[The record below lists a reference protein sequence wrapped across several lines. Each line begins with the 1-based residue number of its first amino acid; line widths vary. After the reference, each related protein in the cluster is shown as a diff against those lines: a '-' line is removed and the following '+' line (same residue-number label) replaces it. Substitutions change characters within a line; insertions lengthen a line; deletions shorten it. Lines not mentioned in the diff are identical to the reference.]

1 MPEQPSVV
9 VNVRNVSMSI
19 EGTIPVDLRD
29 DIRKTMSY
37 VIPNFKYMPCYK
49 KSLNAGKPWDGTATV
64 ALIKGDRLEAPT
76 GLLSYLRE
84 VLERRQIKY
93 SVHDER
99 LAVVPTAG
107 YSHSIALRDYQR
119 PVVNSIL
126 SRQRGVVKAST
137 GSGKTQMIIAATAEA
152 AVFPAIF
159 YVTSCDLLEQAY
171 DRCRQYLLF
180 NGGQVDV
187 GRIGAGHCDIRP
199 ITIATVQSCERAISG
214 EYNKYDFD
222 DFSADDETEFSEK
235 QKSDIKSLVS
245 EAQFVYV
252 DECLRFDSKVSMPD
266 GTKRNISSLVNQK
279 YSGNVMSWNVS
290 KKKFEPKQVIG
301 WIRKKPD
308 RPILRVGLGNT
319 GGITCTDNHVFYT
332 SRGEVEAKDIR
343 KGDAIVSFSWDKDRR
358 VVPAI
363 SEEAK
368 QVLYGSIGDGYLSI
382 PTPKANNARLVIT
395 HCLKQEEYLKYKMS
409 FFAPLQT
416 KIRPAKSG
424 YTGKGEIQG
433 VTACSPD
440 IKAVYDMTEKERV
453 TRMNW
458 LGLSILFLD
467 DGSLDQRQGSGT
479 ISCMD
484 HDESVRKAIIDKFA
498 EYGIIAGEF
507 LTAKGWVIYIPRVG
521 MEKFGRHLAKY
532 APACLRYKVPNR
544 YRSGSLL
551 HKPGNGR
558 CFGWLTVRSVS
569 ASKMP
574 SYGKTKNK
582 LVNDVY
588 CLKVAGN
595 HNFIAN
601 GCVVHNCHH
610 VSCKTI
616 QTILNNSHRARFRI
630 GGSASPWRDDG
641 LDILIEACFGRRL
654 CDIDASSLI
663 ERGFLIRPTI
673 VFNHFCQKLGPAETF
688 NAHYKKYV
696 VENAA
701 RNNWIADRT
710 IKYCE
715 ENKPTIILVKWVSH
729 AEELAKLIPGAE
741 ILAAS
746 GKSGKNSDKRK
757 KILDRMRNRELK
769 CVIGTSLLDEGVDV
783 PAATVGIFA
792 GGGKSSTRELQ
803 RIGRFIRKDEDFPE
817 KDSARIEDFFD
828 HTKWLMHHAKSRR
841 RILDTERAFD
851 ILDNRDTMSL

>member
-235 QKSDIKSLVS
+235 QKSDIKSLVA

-252 DECLRFDSKVSMPD
+252 DE
-266 GTKRNISSLVNQK
+266 
-279 YSGNVMSWNVS
+279 
-290 KKKFEPKQVIG
+290 
-301 WIRKKPD
+301 
-308 RPILRVGLGNT
+308 
-319 GGITCTDNHVFYT
+319 
-332 SRGEVEAKDIR
+332 
-343 KGDAIVSFSWDKDRR
+343 
-358 VVPAI
+358 
-363 SEEAK
+363 
-368 QVLYGSIGDGYLSI
+368 
-382 PTPKANNARLVIT
+382 
-395 HCLKQEEYLKYKMS
+395 
-409 FFAPLQT
+409 
-416 KIRPAKSG
+416 
-424 YTGKGEIQG
+424 
-433 VTACSPD
+433 
-440 IKAVYDMTEKERV
+440 
-453 TRMNW
+453 
-458 LGLSILFLD
+458 
-467 DGSLDQRQGSGT
+467 
-479 ISCMD
+479 
-484 HDESVRKAIIDKFA
+484 
-498 EYGIIAGEF
+498 
-507 LTAKGWVIYIPRVG
+507 
-521 MEKFGRHLAKY
+521 
-532 APACLRYKVPNR
+532 
-544 YRSGSLL
+544 
-551 HKPGNGR
+551 
-558 CFGWLTVRSVS
+558 
-569 ASKMP
+569 
-574 SYGKTKNK
+574 
-582 LVNDVY
+582 
-588 CLKVAGN
+588 
-595 HNFIAN
+595 
-601 GCVVHNCHH
+601 CHH

-696 VENAA
+696 VENTA